1 MKVLVLGGSGRVGKG
16 AAWDLVKSNDVSKV
30 VLGDVRVEEAKRYVE
45 RVGNNKLTAEYV
57 DLRDFQ
63 RLIEKIRQFDV
74 VANATWF
81 EHVVGVTKAV
91 IDAKRHC
98 CDAGGFYYDSLKQLE
113 LNEFA
118 KKAGITV
125 IMGMGNSPGITNI
138 FVSYGAAKLDKVGG
152 IHIIAGG
159 HVAKPGSKVSGRSM
173 TIRTNFEEL
182 TSNPMVFQDGKMKEV
197 SPLSGKEKVFFPE
210 PLGEREVFF
219 TRHSEM
225 ATLPGFRGA
234 KNVDVK
240 IHFSLESREQIRI
253 LEDLG
258 LTSKNPIKIGNMEIE
273 PRKFLL
279 ECLYSHPNEAK
290 EPEGEDITANQVVI
304 IGEKEGERVQY
315 TYDLIVEQDFK
326 WGNQKTGVP
335 MSIGCQ
341 MLGRGDIQERGVLP
355 PEVCVDPEKFLIEL
369 KKREGFKLVEEYKR
383 IRTL

>member
-1 MKVLVLGGSGRVGKG
+1 
-16 AAWDLVKSNDVSKV
+16 
-30 VLGDVRVEEAKRYVE
+30 
-45 RVGNNKLTAEYV
+45 
-57 DLRDFQ
+57 
-63 RLIEKIRQFDV
+63 
-74 VANATWF
+74 
-81 EHVVGVTKAV
+81 
-91 IDAKRHC
+91 
-98 CDAGGFYYDSLKQLE
+98 
-113 LNEFA
+113 
-118 KKAGITV
+118 
-125 IMGMGNSPGITNI
+125 
-138 FVSYGAAKLDKVGG
+138 
-152 IHIIAGG
+152 
-159 HVAKPGSKVSGRSM
+159 
-173 TIRTNFEEL
+173 
-182 TSNPMVFQDGKMKEV
+182 
-197 SPLSGKEKVFFPE
+197 
-210 PLGEREVFF
+210 VFF